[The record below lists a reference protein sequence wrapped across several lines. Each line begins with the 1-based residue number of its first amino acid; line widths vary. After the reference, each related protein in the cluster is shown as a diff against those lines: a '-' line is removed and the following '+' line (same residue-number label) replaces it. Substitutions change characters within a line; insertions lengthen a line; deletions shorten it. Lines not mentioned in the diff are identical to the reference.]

1 MYYKYIYRVDTR
13 EKQDKTC
20 EEIQMRQTYNLT
32 KNSYIEFRFNYLI
45 EFKFY
50 QYVYFLGGQLG
61 VTNRGLKDP

>member
-50 QYVYFLGGQLG
+50 QYVYFLGG
-61 VTNRGLKDP
+61 

>member
-1 MYYKYIYRVDTR
+1 MYYKYIYRIDTR
-13 EKQDKTC
+13 EKQGKTC

-50 QYVYFLGGQLG
+50 QYVYFLGG
-61 VTNRGLKDP
+61 